1 MGTGTTSF
9 DFLQHLCALDLSR
22 VLVQRINL
30 TTISSFF
37 FFSYNLDNLTEMD
50 DGNREC
56 AHTGADHRS
65 LLLSAQRLKERSADN
80 ENFYRELSDASNQ
93 KKGIEC
99 IADYFGRALMTPLHF
114 VDVQSKNKTT
124 RSSPRGSTNSSIGMN
139 GSNGTSDGNPF
150 A

>member
-1 MGTGTTSF
+1 MGTGKSSSF
-9 DFLQHLCALDLSR
+9 L
-22 VLVQRINL
+22 VLVQPIVVINL
-30 TTISSFF
+30 TTIPFF

-114 VDVQSKNKTT
+114 VDVQSKNKPT
-124 RSSPRGSTNSSIGMN
+124 RSSRGSTNGSIGTN
-139 GSNGTSDGNPF
+139 GNSGNNSGGNPF

>member
-1 MGTGTTSF
+1 
-9 DFLQHLCALDLSR
+9 
-22 VLVQRINL
+22 
-30 TTISSFF
+30 
-37 FFSYNLDNLTEMD
+37 MD

-114 VDVQSKNKTT
+114 VDVQSKNKPT
-124 RSSPRGSTNSSIGMN
+124 RSSRGSSRGSIGTN
-139 GSNGTSDGNPF
+139 GNSGNNSGGNPF